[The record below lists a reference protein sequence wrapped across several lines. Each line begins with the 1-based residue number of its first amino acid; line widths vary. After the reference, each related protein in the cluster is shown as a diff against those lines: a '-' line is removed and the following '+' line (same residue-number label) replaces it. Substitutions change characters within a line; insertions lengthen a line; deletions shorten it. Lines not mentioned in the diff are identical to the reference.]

1 MHFNSLYLSEVVS
14 VMVIFLDAIL
24 RKAGGREETKF
35 ERGVKSD
42 SRTSAITSEELE
54 EHEWFREY
62 ITE

>member
-1 MHFNSLYLSEVVS
+1 MCVNFNRLSEFVS

-24 RKAGGREETKF
+24 TKAGGREETKF
-35 ERGVKSD
+35 ERGVKSE